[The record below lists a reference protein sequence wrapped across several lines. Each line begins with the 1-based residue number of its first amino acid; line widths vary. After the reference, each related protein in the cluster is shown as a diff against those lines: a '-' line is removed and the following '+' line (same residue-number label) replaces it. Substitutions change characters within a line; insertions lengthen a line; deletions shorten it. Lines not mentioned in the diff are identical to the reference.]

1 MTWSPTAPSRRLPC
15 TRLADPRVCG
25 GEPARRAG
33 GQDRPRPDRPASAQ
47 RRQGGHQG
55 RLWTHLRPH
64 RVRGDLGCGQ
74 GACQLPGA
82 ARSQPGAGRCERL
95 LVQLRR
101 RDVRVSQRAHRR
113 HGGGVDRHSGHW
125 RHPRCDVPGGS
136 GGVGGSNT
144 NASRPSSRTPL
155 LLVTTSAP
163 VAAGWRSHVA
173 LQRSPP
179 PSRRSRSCA
188 VARRRCGGSPRMR
201 SPGRT
206 AVRCPPARTP
216 ASSSRSRSRSSRAT
230 RPAWAAPSLATSR

>member
-1 MTWSPTAPSRRLPC
+1 MTWSPTAPEPPP
-15 TRLADPRVCG
+15 TVH
-25 GEPARRAG
+25 PARRSPRLRWRACSTSWRARSASTRSTCVCATPPRRAPRPPMDPPSAPSG
-33 GQDRPRPDRPASAQ
+33 TWRPWMRPRRMPITRRRSVPTRGGALRAAFGSTTAERRACLSTCTSTARWRCRSALRTLAAPALRCARWQ
-47 RRQGGHQG
+47 RR
-55 RLWTHLRPH
+55 RW
-64 RVRGDLGCGQ
+64 
-74 GACQLPGA
+74 
-82 ARSQPGAGRCERL
+82 
-95 LVQLRR
+95 
-101 RDVRVSQRAHRR
+101 
-113 HGGGVDRHSGHW
+113 
-125 RHPRCDVPGGS
+125 
-136 GGVGGSNT
+136 GSNT